1 MGSSHAPKS
10 FPSFLAHLSPSHNY
24 CSTRSLL
31 LYSNPPT
38 HPMAT
43 VSPSEM
49 AATRIPKITD
59 LRDQLHYGDA
69 RLLRCSA
76 FSDDLRVFRRRYSS
90 KGIRGADLWDWK
102 SSEHQAALNDMTAN
116 FLDDQSYGELYWPSD
131 PTSPNFNSLQYSED
145 RAL

>member
-1 MGSSHAPKS
+1 
-10 FPSFLAHLSPSHNY
+10 
-24 CSTRSLL
+24 
-31 LYSNPPT
+31 
-38 HPMAT
+38 MAK

-49 AATRIPKITD
+49 AATHIPKITD
-59 LRDQLHYGDA
+59 LRDQLRYGDA